1 MIVRHHT
8 RIRVVSRASR
18 PFWGGLL
25 FCVIQLVKRMS
36 YEQAKLEK

>member
-1 MIVRHHT
+1 MNVMHHT

-18 PFWGGLL
+18 PFRGDLL
-25 FCVIQLVKRMS
+25 FCVIKLVKRML